1 MENSALF
8 TNTALESLL
17 NIFGRDKDQLFNV
30 LVHVFPVSP
39 ETDLVKLKKNFSG
52 RINYYYTQKKKIIKT
67 QAEKKFFD
75 SESSLGELFSKTGNL
90 GRESLSPAAEP
101 CSSSRKETPLR
112 EQIRLLKEE
121 LACKDEKLSHYQKKA
136 AAWKGVTI
144 KNKNAAAC
152 PHAAVVESSISCNDL
167 KKYEGGSIFEGLHN
181 GGKFSFAK
189 FNSSSLNSEV
199 SPRHLDNCTSFAFIF
214 LLLQSGY
221 SFSQV
226 IEGNYKMYEV
236 AILIKHMVKKKKDV
250 FKVGAELA
258 GFVFLK
264 SCTVVEAVNLKSLL
278 RLPTVAFQQMC
289 TIFSNLGYVKLFPS
303 ETKIREL
310 LNTSVSYLREAK
322 LSVKETLLQSSDTE
336 KKMFSVPVL
345 QAENLLAYT
354 EAVFCKFCKRH
365 SFYVDNNDEPVCIV
379 FGGDKG
385 GTSTKFHFSIMA
397 PGITASAYNVK
408 IFAMYEA
415 ADTCDNMKK
424 VLQPFFGTIKNM
436 QHPELRLK
444 GHTVKV
450 LLN

>member
-75 SESSLGELFSKTGNL
+75 NESSLGELFSKTGNL

-144 KNKNAAAC
+144 KNKNAVARS
-152 PHAAVVESSISCNDL
+152 HAAGEESSISCSDL

-189 FNSSSLNSEV
+189 FNSSRLNSRGFS
-199 SPRHLDNCTSFAFIF
+199 SPPGQLHFICLHLFASPIRLFI
-214 LLLQSGY
+214 
-221 SFSQV
+221 
-226 IEGNYKMYEV
+226 
-236 AILIKHMVKKKKDV
+236 
-250 FKVGAELA
+250 
-258 GFVFLK
+258 
-264 SCTVVEAVNLKSLL
+264 
-278 RLPTVAFQQMC
+278 LP
-289 TIFSNLGYVKLFPS
+289 
-303 ETKIREL
+303 
-310 LNTSVSYLREAK
+310 SY
-322 LSVKETLLQSSDTE
+322 
-336 KKMFSVPVL
+336 
-345 QAENLLAYT
+345 
-354 EAVFCKFCKRH
+354 
-365 SFYVDNNDEPVCIV
+365 
-379 FGGDKG
+379 
-385 GTSTKFHFSIMA
+385 
-397 PGITASAYNVK
+397 
-408 IFAMYEA
+408 
-415 ADTCDNMKK
+415 
-424 VLQPFFGTIKNM
+424 
-436 QHPELRLK
+436 
-444 GHTVKV
+444 
-450 LLN
+450 

>member
-144 KNKNAAAC
+144 KNKNAVARS
-152 PHAAVVESSISCNDL
+152 HAAGEESSISCSDL

-189 FNSSSLNSEV
+189 FNSSRLNSEV

-226 IEGNYKMYEV
+226 IEGN
-236 AILIKHMVKKKKDV
+236 
-250 FKVGAELA
+250 
-258 GFVFLK
+258 
-264 SCTVVEAVNLKSLL
+264 
-278 RLPTVAFQQMC
+278 
-289 TIFSNLGYVKLFPS
+289 
-303 ETKIREL
+303 
-310 LNTSVSYLREAK
+310 
-322 LSVKETLLQSSDTE
+322 
-336 KKMFSVPVL
+336 
-345 QAENLLAYT
+345 
-354 EAVFCKFCKRH
+354 
-365 SFYVDNNDEPVCIV
+365 
-379 FGGDKG
+379 
-385 GTSTKFHFSIMA
+385 
-397 PGITASAYNVK
+397 
-408 IFAMYEA
+408 
-415 ADTCDNMKK
+415 
-424 VLQPFFGTIKNM
+424 
-436 QHPELRLK
+436 
-444 GHTVKV
+444 
-450 LLN
+450 